1 MADLEERINTELIDK
16 LKRLR
21 ELRIEHRDLDELIQ
35 RLYLDFNSDELQIKR
50 LKRRKLMLKDEI
62 TRLESEQ
69 IPDLNA

>member
-50 LKRRKLMLKDEI
+50 LKRRKLMLKEEI

>member
-1 MADLEERINTELIDK
+1 MTEFEDRINTELIDK

-35 RLYLDFNSDELQIKR
+35 RLYLDFGSDELQIKR